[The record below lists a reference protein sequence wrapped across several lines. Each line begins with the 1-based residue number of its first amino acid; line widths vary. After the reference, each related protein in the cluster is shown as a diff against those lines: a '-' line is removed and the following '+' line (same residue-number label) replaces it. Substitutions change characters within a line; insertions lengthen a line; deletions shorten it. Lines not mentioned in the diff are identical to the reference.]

1 MREDILLITSFGNK
15 KRPALVE
22 LVPFFNKC
30 YNQNFWMGEESVSKR
45 FLAPRSVLIVTIAF
59 TGT

>member
-1 MREDILLITSFGNK
+1 MREDILSITSFGNK
-15 KRPALVE
+15 KETGSVE
-22 LVPFFNKC
+22 LVSFFNKC
-30 YNQNFWMGEESVSKR
+30 YNQNFWMGAESVSKR